1 MSASIRIKRISTK
14 VKGGLPM
21 AVKLQPLADWIV
33 AEQEEAVTKT
43 ASGLYLPDKAAEK
56 PKVAKVL
63 RVGPGRIGKDNKPI
77 PMGVKAG
84 DRIVYKSY
92 STTELKLDDKEYI
105 LVKEEDVLATV
116 N

>member
-1 MSASIRIKRISTK
+1 
-14 VKGGLPM
+14 M

-43 ASGLYLPDKAAEK
+43 ASGLYLPENAAEK
-56 PKVAKVL
+56 PKVAKVIK
-63 RVGPGRIGKDNKPI
+63 VGPKVKDI
-77 PMGVKAG
+77 KAG

-92 STTELKLDDKEYI
+92 STTEIKMDSTEYI

-116 N
+116 K